1 MVVVRVVVRAVVV
14 VLVGFV
20 LPAAVGGSGAGG
32 ALRFVVLLGAGEVLH
47 RGGEGML
54 GAVLELEGHLH
65 LVAGQQGR
73 RELHEHEVVPAGLEH
88 ELLPG
93 GQREAALLLLHA
105 HAAGAVGGG
114 LVELHVG
121 ARGGA
126 GPDQHE
132 VAVGAVA
139 DRAEGRGH
147 PLLGGLHPGVG
158 DGERVLGRGGAAAV
172 GGGTLVGGA
181 GLLRIGA
188 LPGVGGTGRERQQE
202 RGEGGPPR
210 YAGDGP

>member
-1 MVVVRVVVRAVVV
+1 
-14 VLVGFV
+14 
-20 LPAAVGGSGAGG
+20 
-32 ALRFVVLLGAGEVLH
+32 
-47 RGGEGML
+47 
-54 GAVLELEGHLH
+54 
-65 LVAGQQGR
+65 
-73 RELHEHEVVPAGLEH
+73 
-88 ELLPG
+88 
-93 GQREAALLLLHA
+93 
-105 HAAGAVGGG
+105 
-114 LVELHVG
+114 
-121 ARGGA
+121 
-126 GPDQHE
+126 
-132 VAVGAVA
+132 AVA

-210 YAGDGP
+210 YAGDGPCAGRGAAGGSCAGGAGGGSWRGGAGHA